1 MPLIGPLLVAFG
13 LWLKTTHLAEL
24 AVWLASTPPSNL
36 INQSSW
42 MTSTIQSIHIMA
54 IAATFGAAL
63 MINLRILRLAGQS
76 HTMVEV
82 ERRYEPWVWWGLL
95 VLLATGVLL
104 VIAEPARELLNP
116 CFWTKLG
123 LIGAVALTNVWFQKS
138 VRRDVDLWDEADGGR
153 VAIRVG
159 AAVMIGVWCVIMIL
173 GRWIAYFGI

>member
-13 LWLKTTHLAEL
+13 AWLKTTPLADL
-24 AVWLASTPPSNL
+24 AVWLATTPPSAM

-63 MINLRILRLAGQS
+63 MINLRILRLAGRT
-76 HTMVEV
+76 HTMAEI

-95 VLLATGVLL
+95 VLLVTGVLL

-116 CFWTKLG
+116 CFWTKMF
-123 LIGAVALTNVWFQKS
+123 LIAAVALANLWFQRS
-138 VRRDVDLWDEADGGR
+138 VRRDVDLWDDANAGR
-153 VAIRVG
+153 PAIHVG
-159 AAVMIGVWCVIMIL
+159 AAVMILVWCVIMIL

>member
-13 LWLKTTHLAEL
+13 AWLKTTPLADL
-24 AVWLASTPPSNL
+24 AVWLATTPPSAM

-63 MINLRILRLAGQS
+63 MINLRILRLAGRT
-76 HTMVEV
+76 HTMAEI

-95 VLLATGVLL
+95 VLLVTGILL

-116 CFWTKLG
+116 CFWTKLI
-123 LIGAVALTNVWFQKS
+123 LIAAVAGVNVAFQKS
-138 VRRDVDLWDEADGGR
+138 VRRDVDLWNDVDSGP